1 MLSIIEDRVAVWSPQ
16 MVDGLMTRA
25 VPVGS
30 AYLTK
35 DSMVYKQTTRP
46 MTRYVKNYETGKG
59 KLKVKFC
66 LFVRSFN
73 DNKKFVEAELDR
85 ISGELSKAEV
95 EKSLAG
101 ATFESFVYT
110 DHYIKEGK

>member
-30 AYLTK
+30 EYLTK

-73 DNKKFVEAELDR
+73 DDKKFVEAELDR
-85 ISGELSKAEV
+85 IAKELSEECIK
-95 EKSLAG
+95 KSLAG

>member
-1 MLSIIEDRVAVWSPQ
+1 MLSIIENRVAVWSPQ

-35 DSMVYKQTTRP
+35 DSMVYKQTTRK

-59 KLKVKFC
+59 NSKVKFC
-66 LFVRSFN
+66 LFVRSFI
-73 DNKKFVEAELDR
+73 DDEKVVEAELDR
-85 ISGELSKAEV
+85 IAKELSEECVK
-95 EKSLAG
+95 KSLAD
-101 ATFESFVYT
+101 ATFESFSYT
-110 DHYIKEGK
+110 DHYIKEDK